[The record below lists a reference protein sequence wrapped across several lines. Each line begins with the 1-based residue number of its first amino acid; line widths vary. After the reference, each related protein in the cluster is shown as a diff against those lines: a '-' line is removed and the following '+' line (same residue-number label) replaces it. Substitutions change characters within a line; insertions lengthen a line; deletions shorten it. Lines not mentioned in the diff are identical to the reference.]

1 MYKFIQNIGDY
12 FNPGYFT
19 EDFQQNVF
27 TASGYDADAIK
38 EFDKRFSGLRQKYFD
53 FKQHIIDGHL
63 PMRYVLRH
71 THDFHS
77 LLLQALGYDTTA
89 PYSEWLYLNDNRV
102 VPVRHILREGSQP
115 QLLIM
120 EMQPMIALGD
130 DGRVE
135 GLFEQQYTQDPNAD
149 TSIARYRWSNWSLVC
164 PQPIPDGCTISP
176 KVINQALEE
185 IFYLPEDQRPRYV
198 LMLAGNRIYMLEEK
212 QFKRGSYLV
221 FDLEELFAEVSVKA
235 NKDYYALFC
244 LLCGKP
250 SLAAEGQSALMDK
263 LEEESTRN
271 AFSVTKDLK
280 SGVINAVESLAN
292 EAIYY
297 IHEVQ
302 QRALDETDDTFE
314 QQVKDDCIT
323 IVYRLLF
330 IFYAEAR
337 PELGI
342 LPMDNPVYVN
352 GYSLDKLRDLEMVD
366 MKKPGTQNGY
376 FIHDSL
382 WQLFAMLQHGYNEQL
397 LQATAS
403 AHDDTDRPFSRT
415 FAVKKIDSPLF
426 DDSKLKVLGGIKYR
440 NFVWQRI
447 IRELSLTK
455 PDSKRG
461 TIGRISYANLGIN
474 QLGSVYESLL
484 AYRGFYAEQ
493 DYIEVFKAGD
503 EKDGTFLVPASRM
516 DDFHQDE
523 IKFNDNGEPHI
534 IPKGTF
540 VYRLNGRDRKKS
552 ASFYTPEVLTQST
565 VKYTLKGF
573 VDRLKDDSD
582 PFCAQD
588 LLKLKILEPA
598 MGAAAFQNEVINQ
611 LAELYI
617 SQREKE
623 LGKHVSPT
631 SRRNEIQKVK
641 AYIAT
646 HNVYGVDLN
655 PTAIE
660 LGKLSLW
667 LNVIHR
673 DMETPFFSNR
683 LAVGNAVIGAWL
695 KVYSSD
701 DVVATPRRGR
711 SGAGPQKNGITLVP
725 KSWWEKA
732 PHKVKFFKNRV
743 NRAANDVYHFL
754 LPDKNML
761 GVLKIAEQKKAHPNE
776 VKHMNKI
783 LKDWTAPL
791 KSEEFAKLQRL
802 SDKIDLLLKEY
813 LDFQQSLEALT
824 NNKTDLWGVFGQTTM
839 QYDKAENYAEKE
851 RLNDTRYRHDNAYF
865 RLKMVMDYWCALWFW
880 DYDHADELPTREEY
894 WSDINA
900 MLNVSDEAINQRT
913 RQALKQKVYVDG
925 KGQLG
930 LFPEGHMNGM
940 FYQQQ
945 LESSVHED
953 LPNTGGAP
961 CAGPQTMSQPL
972 SDEETSETIIKSKQ
986 EILTE
991 VKGDVRTIFDDSM
1004 RFKYVKDL
1012 ADRYHFFHPM
1022 LEFIEVFWLRDGFDI
1037 ICGNPP
1043 WIKLEFDEQGIISE
1057 RFPEVA
1063 IRKML
1068 APDVRRMRDR
1078 LFKESSEM
1086 MRLYHEEE
1094 IENAG
1099 DAAFLNAS
1107 CNYPLLIGQ
1116 QANLYKC
1123 VLENGF
1129 TDLSDN
1135 GYMGLMIPEGA
1146 YDDPHGQ
1153 PFRREIYHRLRYH
1166 FQYQNELILFPIGN
1180 REKFGTSVFSSATD
1194 SVCFD
1199 NINNLFTPSTI
1210 DACYAHDGHG
1220 ICGGIKRDGKW
1231 NTEGHRDRIIRID
1244 ESSLKILA
1252 DTFEEGNNEDSAKL
1266 VSIHANEIMDVLK
1279 AFASFEKH
1287 VSDYN
1292 PIITVDLDET
1302 GAVDSGII
1310 RRETFYPSIANYE
1323 MVYNGPQIFVSNPS
1337 YKTPREICNEKADY
1351 DVIDLVSMSDNYI
1364 ARSNYRPLLSL
1375 PEYKSIVKGFEVGQ
1389 DSDGHIIYDNWID
1402 HYKVGFRKMINL
1414 SGERSLICAVLPRKT
1429 AHIHGVISAS
1439 FRSENDTVDMAG
1451 LCSSLPMDFFMKTIA
1466 AQNLTAVRMQG
1477 FPLGGDEK
1485 YIKAIRVR
1493 TLLLNCLTEEYKDL
1507 WKVCWSS
1514 SYIEEKWSIFDK
1526 RLKPYVHLIRE
1537 WNHST
1542 PLRNSFERRQALIEI
1557 DTLSA
1562 MLLGLS
1568 LKDLELMYTIQFP
1581 VLQSYESDTWYDA
1594 RGNIIFTNNVLG
1606 LRGVGCDRPEWNAI
1620 RGTVSADGNSYDG
1633 NGEPYTHTI
1642 DPKKSELYGGQQVT
1656 YYPPY
1661 NRCDRIADYRRAWSF
1676 FEKL

>member
-1 MYKFIQNIGDY
+1 MYRFIQNIGDY

-19 EDFQQNVF
+19 EDFKSNVF
-27 TASGYDADAIK
+27 GTSGYDSGAIK
-38 EFDKRFSGLRQKYFD
+38 EFNKRFSGLRQKYFD
-53 FKQHIIDGHL
+53 YKQSIIEEAL
-63 PMRYVLRH
+63 PMKYVLKH
-71 THDFHS
+71 THDFHTV
-77 LLLQALGYDTTA
+77 LLEALGYDPRE
-89 PYSEWLYLNDNRV
+89 PYSQWLYLDDSRV
-102 VPVRHILREGSQP
+102 VPVRHILKEGNQP
-115 QLLIM
+115 RLLIM
-120 EMQPMIALGD
+120 EMQPMIQRGENSK
-130 DGRVE
+130 VE
-135 GLFEQQYTQDPNAD
+135 GLFEQQYSLPPDSNAEP
-149 TSIARYRWSNWSLVC
+149 ARYRWNNWSLVDRH
-164 PQPIPDGCTISP
+164 PVPEGCAISP
-176 KVINQALEE
+176 KLINQAIEE
-185 IFYLPEDQRPRYV
+185 IFYLPADQRPHYI
-198 LMLAGNRIYMLEEK
+198 LMLAGNRVYLLEEK

-221 FDLEELFAEVSVKA
+221 FDLEELFAEVSIPA
-235 NKDYYALFC
+235 NRDYYALFY
-244 LLCGKP
+244 LLCGRQ
-250 SLAAEGQSALMDK
+250 SLASEGQSTLMDR
-263 LEEESTRN
+263 LEEESTKN

-280 SGVINAVESLAN
+280 EGVIHAVEGLAN
-292 EAIYY
+292 ESIYY
-297 IHEVQ
+297 IHEV
-302 QRALDETDDTFE
+302 RNEAIDETDDAFE
-314 QQVKDDCIT
+314 QNVKDDCIT

-342 LPMDNPVYVN
+342 LPTDNEVYLN
-352 GYSLDKLRDLEMVD
+352 GYSLDKLRDLESVEMQ
-366 MKKPGTQNGY
+366 KPATQNGY

-382 WQLFAMLQHGYNEQL
+382 WRLFSMIHNGYNESLIQQTKEAQDENDIPL
-397 LQATAS
+397 
-403 AHDDTDRPFSRT
+403 SRT

-455 PDSKRG
+455 PDSKHK

-493 DYIEVFKAGD
+493 DYAEVFKVGA
-503 EKDGTFLVPASRM
+503 EKDGTYLVPASRL
-516 DDFHQDE
+516 DDFKHDE
-523 IKFNDNGEPHI
+523 IKFGPDGELFT

-540 VYRLNGRDRKKS
+540 IYRLNGRDRKKS

-573 VDRLKDDSD
+573 VDRLKDDDDS
-582 PFCAQD
+582 FCAQD

-631 SRRNEIQKVK
+631 NRRNEIQKVK

-695 KVYSSD
+695 KVYSRNE
-701 DVVATPRRGR
+701 VVGKSIT
-711 SGAGPQKNGITLVP
+711 KNYKNTLAP
-725 KSWWEKA
+725 NAWWEKA

-802 SDKIDLLLKEY
+802 SDKIDILLKEY

-839 QYDKAENYAEKE
+839 QYDKVDNYVEKE

-894 WSDINA
+894 WGDINA
-900 MLNVSDEAINQRT
+900 MLNVSDEAINQHT

-930 LFPEGHMNGM
+930 LFPEGHMNDM

-945 LESSVHED
+945 LECSVHED
-953 LPNTGGAP
+953 LPSVGAAP
-961 CAGPQTMSQPL
+961 CAGPQEMSQPL
-972 SDEETSETIIKSKQ
+972 SDEATSEIIIKSKQ
-986 EILTE
+986 EMLTE

-1004 RFKYVKDL
+1004 RFKYVKEL

-1057 RFPEVA
+1057 RFPEVE
-1063 IRKML
+1063 IRKMS
-1068 APDVRRMRDR
+1068 APDVRKMRDR
-1078 LFKESSEM
+1078 LFAESPEVEK
-1086 MRLYHEEE
+1086 LYHDEEA
-1094 IENAG
+1094 ENAG
-1099 DAAFLNAS
+1099 DGAFMNAY

-1116 QANLYKC
+1116 QTNLYKC
-1123 VLENGF
+1123 VVSNSLEEIC
-1129 TDLSDN
+1129 DK
-1135 GYMGLMIPEGA
+1135 GYIGIICPDGI
-1146 YDDPHGQ
+1146 YDDPYGQ
-1153 PFRREIYHRLRYH
+1153 PLRKVIYKRLCYH
-1166 FQYQNELILFPIGN
+1166 FQYVNTLKLFHEILHWVTFSTNIIG
-1180 REKFGTSVFSSATD
+1180 ATKD
-1194 SVCFD
+1194 IVSFD
-1199 NINNLFTPSTI
+1199 NINNLYSPSTI
-1210 DACYAHDGHG
+1210 ELCYQHDGRG
-1220 ICGGIKRDGKW
+1220 ICEGLKDCNGNWNVKGHKSRIVHYDAKRL
-1231 NTEGHRDRIIRID
+1231 
-1244 ESSLKILA
+1244 SLLSNV
-1252 DTFEEGNNEDSAKL
+1252 FEEGTNRDCPKL
-1266 VSIHANEIMDVLK
+1266 VFIHNIEILEVLDKIVNNSI
-1279 AFASFEKH
+1279 H
-1287 VSDYN
+1287 VSDKKN
-1292 PIITVDLDET
+1292 IITVCFDET
-1302 GAVDSGII
+1302 GAPKAGLIKRDTHYPNVDDYDMI
-1310 RRETFYPSIANYE
+1310 
-1323 MVYNGPQIFVSNPS
+1323 YNGPHFYVGNPLF
-1337 YKTPREICNEKADY
+1337 KTPRVTCTVANRDF
-1351 DVIDLVSMSDNYI
+1351 DTIDLLNINPDYI
-1364 ARSNYRPLLSL
+1364 QRSNYRRLIPICQF
-1375 PEYKSIVKGFEVGQ
+1375 KSYIRGFEEGK
-1389 DSDGHIIYDNWID
+1389 DRNGNAIYGNYID
-1402 HYKVGFRKMINL
+1402 YYKVGFRNML
-1414 SGERSLICAVLPRKT
+1414 SQTSERTLICAVLPRKT
-1429 AHIHGVISAS
+1429 AHIHGVRSIS
-1439 FRSENDTVDMAG
+1439 FFDRTYTVDMAG
-1451 LCSSLPMDFFMKTIA
+1451 LCSSIVMDFYMKTIGA
-1466 AQNLTAVRMQG
+1466 SNLMPSRMQS
-1477 FPLGGDEK
+1477 FPLDVNHSYK
-1485 YIKAIRVR
+1485 PALFVR
-1493 TLLLNCLTEEYKDL
+1493 TLQLNCLTKYYADLWQELWQDEYKA
-1507 WKVCWSS
+1507 
-1514 SYIEEKWSIFDK
+1514 EQWSIDDP
-1526 RLKPYVHLIRE
+1526 RLKPFDTLTRE
-1537 WNHST
+1537 WQWAT
-1542 PLRNSFERRQALIEI
+1542 PLRNYFERRQALVEI
-1557 DTLSA
+1557 DVIAA
-1562 MLLGLS
+1562 MALGLS
-1568 LKDLELMYTIQFP
+1568 LKDLEMIYSIQFP
-1581 VLQSYESDTWYDA
+1581 VLQQNEGDTWYDQK
-1594 RGNIIFTNNVLG
+1594 GNIVFTCSKG
-1606 LRGVGCDRPEWNAI
+1606 LTGVGCDRPEWNAI
-1620 RGTVSADGNSYDG
+1620 RGTVSVDGNSYDG

-1661 NRCDRIADYRRAWSF
+1661 TRPDRIQDYRRAWAF
-1676 FEKL
+1676 FEKRFKI

>member
-1 MYKFIQNIGDY
+1 MYRFIQNIGDY

-19 EDFQQNVF
+19 EDFKSNVF
-27 TASGYDADAIK
+27 GVSGYDSDAIK
-38 EFDKRFSGLRQKYFD
+38 EFNKRFSGLRQKYFD
-53 FKQHIIDGHL
+53 YKQTVIDDSL
-63 PMRYVLRH
+63 PMRYVLKH
-71 THDFHS
+71 THDFHTV
-77 LLLQALGYDTTA
+77 LLQALGYQTTE
-89 PYSEWLYLNDNRV
+89 PYSQWFYLDESRV
-102 VPVRHILREGSQP
+102 VPVRHILKAGSQT

-120 EMQPMIALGD
+120 EMQPMIQRGENAK
-130 DGRVE
+130 VE
-135 GLFEQQYTQDPNAD
+135 GLFEQQYALPPDNNAEP
-149 TSIARYRWSNWSLVC
+149 ARYRWSNWCLVDSN
-164 PQPIPDGCTISP
+164 PLPEGCSISP
-176 KVINQALEE
+176 KLINQAIEE
-185 IFYLPEDQRPRYV
+185 IFYLPEDQRPRYI
-198 LMLAGNRIYMLEEK
+198 LMLAGNRIYLLEEK

-221 FDLEELFAEVSVKA
+221 FDLEELFAEVSIPA
-235 NKDYYALFC
+235 NRDYYALFF
-244 LLCGKP
+244 LLCGKE
-250 SLAAEGQSALMDK
+250 SLASEGQNVLMNK
-263 LEEESTRN
+263 LEEESTKN

-280 SGVINAVESLAN
+280 EGVIHAVESLAN

-297 IHEVQ
+297 IHEV
-302 QRALDETDDTFE
+302 LDKDIDETDNTFE
-314 QQVKDDCIT
+314 QHVKDDCIT

-342 LPMDNPVYVN
+342 LPTDNEVYLN
-352 GYSLDKLRDLEMVD
+352 GYSLDKLRDLESVEMQ
-366 MKKPGTQNGY
+366 KPATQNGY

-382 WQLFAMLQHGYNEQL
+382 WRLFSMIHYGYNERTIQKGEED
-397 LQATAS
+397 QG
-403 AHDDTDRPFSRT
+403 DDIHFTRT

-426 DDSKLKVLGGIKYR
+426 DDNKLKVLGGIRYR
-440 NFVWQRI
+440 NVVWQRI

-455 PDSKRG
+455 PDSKHK

-493 DYIEVFKAGD
+493 DYVEVFKAGA
-503 EKDGTFLVPASRM
+503 EKDGTYLVPASRL

-523 IKFNDNGEPHI
+523 IKFEPDGELFT

-540 VYRLNGRDRKKS
+540 IYRLNGRDRKKS
-552 ASFYTPEVLTQST
+552 ASYYTPEVLTQST

-573 VDRLKDDSD
+573 VDRLNDPKDA
-582 PFCAQD
+582 FCAQD

-617 SQREKE
+617 THREKE
-623 LGKHVSPT
+623 LSKHVSPT
-631 SRRNEIQKVK
+631 NRRNELQKVK

-683 LAVGNAVIGAWL
+683 LALGNAVIGAWL
-695 KVYSSD
+695 KVYNRD
-701 DVVATPRRGR
+701 EVIGR
-711 SGAGPQKNGITLVP
+711 STSKNGKNAL
-725 KSWWEKA
+725 SQNAWWEKA

-743 NRAANDVYHFL
+743 NRSANDVYHFL

-791 KSEEFAKLQRL
+791 SGEEFAKLQRL
-802 SDKIDLLLKEY
+802 SDKIDVLLKEY
-813 LDFQQSLEALT
+813 FNFQQNLETLT
-824 NNKTDLWGVFGQTTM
+824 NNKTDLWGVFGQTTI
-839 QYDKAENYAEKE
+839 QYDKADNYDEKE

-880 DYDHADELPTREEY
+880 DYDHVSELPTREEY
-894 WSDINA
+894 WSDLDA
-900 MLNVSDEAINQRT
+900 MLNVSDETINKRT
-913 RQALKQKVYVDG
+913 RKALKDSVYVDS

-930 LFPEGHMNGM
+930 LFPEDHMNDI

-945 LESSVHED
+945 LESLVHED
-953 LPNTGGAP
+953 
-961 CAGPQTMSQPL
+961 GPDAQ
-972 SDEETSETIIKSKQ
+972 DETTSEAIIKSKQ
-986 EILTE
+986 EMLTE
-991 VKGDVRTIFDDSM
+991 VKGGVRTFFDDSM
-1004 RFKYVKDL
+1004 RFKYVKAL

-1022 LEFIEVFWLRDGFDI
+1022 LEFLEVFWLRDGFDI

-1063 IRKML
+1063 IRKMS
-1068 APDVRRMRDR
+1068 APDVRKMRDR

-1135 GYMGLMIPEGA
+1135 GYMGLMIPEGV

-1153 PFRREIYHRLRYH
+1153 PLRREIYHRLRYH
-1166 FQYQNELILFPIGN
+1166 FQYQNELILFPIGH
-1180 REKFGTSVFSSATD
+1180 REKYGTSVFSNATD
-1194 SVCFD
+1194 SVSFD
-1199 NINNLFTPSTI
+1199 SINNLFLPSTI
-1210 DACYAHDGHG
+1210 DSCYVHDAHGV
-1220 ICGGIKRDGKW
+1220 CGGIKKDGKW
-1231 NTEGHRDRIIRID
+1231 NIDGHKDRIVHFD
-1244 ESSLKILA
+1244 ELSLKILS
-1252 DTFEEGNNEDSAKL
+1252 DTFEEGKNSDSAKL

-1279 AFASFEKH
+1279 AFASFDKH

-1302 GAVDSGII
+1302 GAVNSGII
-1310 RRETFYPSIANYE
+1310 RRETFYPNIGNYE

-1337 YKTPREICNEKADY
+1337 YKTPRKVCNEKADY
-1351 DVIDLVSMSDNYI
+1351 DVIDLASMSDNYI
-1364 ARSNYRPLLSL
+1364 ARSNYRPLLPL
-1375 PEYKSIVKGFEVGQ
+1375 CDYKSIVKGFAIGQ
-1389 DSDGHIIYDNWID
+1389 DKDGNEINDNWID

-1429 AHIHGVISAS
+1429 AHINGVISAS
-1439 FRSENDTVDMAG
+1439 FRSGNDTVDMAG

-1507 WKVCWSS
+1507 WKECWSS
-1514 SYIEEKWSIFDK
+1514 SYIEEKWSVFDK
-1526 RLKPYVHLIRE
+1526 RLKPYDHLIRE

-1606 LRGVGCDRPEWNAI
+1606 LRGVGCDRKEWEAI
-1620 RGTVSADGNSYDG
+1620 RGKLSSDGLTYDG
-1633 NGEPYTHTI
+1633 DGKEYVHTI

-1661 NRCDRIADYRRAWSF
+1661 TKCDRIADYRRAWTF
-1676 FEKL
+1676 FEHRLQNNVL